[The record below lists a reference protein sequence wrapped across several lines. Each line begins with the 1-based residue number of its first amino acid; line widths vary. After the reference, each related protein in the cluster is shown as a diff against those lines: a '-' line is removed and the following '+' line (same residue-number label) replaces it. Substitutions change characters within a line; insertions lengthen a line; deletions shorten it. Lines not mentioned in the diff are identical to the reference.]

1 MRVENSFTAVALL
14 ASLPLGAIA
23 QPRLPIEMPHGEM
36 AGIAAPFSEKATYV
50 ISAKTAAHISKWQSI
65 LSGTSSYGERI
76 SITATTDEVISSA
89 ERTSSELIVELKRVS
104 GLTWAQ
110 ISEVFDVNARALHY
124 WKVGKPVSAENHQK
138 LGGAVAMLRFID
150 RGTGEENKLLLLS
163 EARDGKTFLELM
175 KVGEFQSIMDLASKG
190 AGRISFGTSLT
201 EEARARNAFPEFSPS
216 QELSDEAEV
225 ELLERPQT
233 RRKKIRRAKV

>member
-1 MRVENSFTAVALL
+1 MGVQGSIAAVAMCF
-14 ASLPLGAIA
+14 PVGAIGH
-23 QPRLPIEMPHGEM
+23 PGHSSIMSHIDEPSIS
-36 AGIAAPFSEKATYV
+36 APFAEKPTFS
-50 ISAKTAAHISKWQSI
+50 ISAGEVVQLFKRQEI
-65 LSGTSSYGERI
+65 LSGSSSDGSRLVFAEEI
-76 SITATTDEVISSA
+76 SNESATAEHTP
-89 ERTSSELIVELKRVS
+89 SELIVELKRLS

-110 ISEVFDVNARALHY
+110 ISEVFDVKTRALHY
-124 WKVGKPVSAENHQK
+124 WKVGKTVSAENHQK

-175 KVGEFQSIMDLASKG
+175 KGGEFQSIMDLASEG

-216 QELSDEAEV
+216 QELTDEAEV
-225 ELLERPQT
+225 ALLERPQT